1 MHGEEQNVSCEHRLV
16 DTQRTVAGSQRVWR
30 SILKAEPGAGEQRDP
45 LHILLCIATR
55 FRCDVATRPSTAMIS
70 MFDGN
75 PRSFHRSIGFTQ
87 CTEKSQ
93 TTEAVSGGG
102 IPLVKQELKTT
113 NTPSIA
119 PHGFQ
124 ARKQCISSTAIR
136 SRLRAMLP
144 CHQEMLKAGTGIP
157 LASQDVQGHQ

>member
-16 DTQRTVAGSQRVWR
+16 DIQRTVADSQRVW
-30 SILKAEPGAGEQRDP
+30 SSTLKAQSGAGEHQDP
-45 LHILLCIATR
+45 SPILLCIAQR
-55 FRCDVATRPSTAMIS
+55 FGCDVAARPSTAMIS

-119 PHGFQ
+119 KHGLR
-124 ARKQCISSTAIR
+124 ARKQCTSSTAIR

-144 CHQEMLKAGTGIP
+144 CHQEMLKAGIGIL